1 MISCLSCSNEHS
13 RTPASSFTRQHQHQH
28 TRQHQHPLPLGS
40 SICGDMRCCHRRAT
54 NGTARAASASATV
67 PSGRAS
73 ARAQSPA
80 TLSGRGEQ
88 ALDAATQAEKV
99 SIAISDDTV
108 YGVGMDQRIYKQ
120 KLNTMTADSAWTTAS
135 KGKVTAIAI
144 RGDTIYGVGVNNRIY
159 MQKLSSMTPDS
170 AWTQT
175 NKGSITAIAISEDPT
190 LSSR

>member
-1 MISCLSCSNEHS
+1 M
-13 RTPASSFTRQHQHQH
+13 
-28 TRQHQHPLPLGS
+28 
-40 SICGDMRCCHRRAT
+40 
-54 NGTARAASASATV
+54 
-67 PSGRAS
+67 
-73 ARAQSPA
+73 
-80 TLSGRGEQ
+80 
-88 ALDAATQAEKV
+88 
-99 SIAISDDTV
+99 SDDTV

-120 KLNTMTADSAWTTAS
+120 KLNTMTPDSAWTLAS